1 MNAHDLQSDIE
12 NVLDR
17 DVDGVVVNN
26 SGWYRVSGGLSDDDA
41 ELLRSEIDY
50 QLVRDDTS

>member
-1 MNAHDLQSDIE
+1 MNAHDLESDIE
-12 NVLDR
+12 DVLDR

-26 SGWYRVSGGLSDDDA
+26 SGWYQVSGGLSDDEA